1 MADEPDV
8 DPRVDEL
15 FTLPPEEFTAAR
27 NALVKAL
34 RGEGRREEATEVGGL
49 RRPTVAAWAINQ
61 AVRTHRDGFDD
72 LVAAGGQVRA
82 AQRRALSGVRQSGM
96 REATRARRTAI
107 EALADT
113 AGAILAERGVA
124 ADSHRGDIVATFDA
138 ASADDDA
145 AAVVGAA
152 RLSATLPVAS
162 GFGALDGLHLVAP
175 PDTRPPA
182 EAQAPPAEAEAPPAD
197 DADDAADDG
206 AEQEERARRDEARA
220 QARRAAMKAVADARR
235 RLTDAQGTAD
245 RAAAEA
251 SRATA
256 RADAADR
263 TAAVAEDKARRLRTE
278 ADELA
283 ARASRADRRAGDAR
297 RTAEQLADELETR
310 EQELATLDV

>member
-162 GFGALDGLHLVAP
+162 GFGALDGLQLVAP

-182 EAQAPPAEAEAPPAD
+182 EAQAPPAD